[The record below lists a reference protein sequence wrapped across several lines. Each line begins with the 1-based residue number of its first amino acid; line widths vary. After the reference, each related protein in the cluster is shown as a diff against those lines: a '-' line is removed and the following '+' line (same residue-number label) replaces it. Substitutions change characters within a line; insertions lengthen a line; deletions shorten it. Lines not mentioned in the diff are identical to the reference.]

1 MRWLSKG
8 NCLKRVSELFD
19 TIVEFLEEQ
28 DGDLSTKIKA
38 IEQDTFYLTDI
49 FEKLNKV
56 NLQLQGAK
64 TNLIQCKSV
73 IMSFIDKLSLYKQN
87 LSRREFSQFPTLK
100 KKADSITDDTLLVYS
115 EHLQS
120 LHQDMLDGFGDLKE
134 LHIQPWILDPFSIDS
149 SSVDIDIQEEF
160 SDIKHDMDATRRFE
174 KGGYNALWN
183 YADIL
188 TKYPLLWQ
196 RVKLLM
202 IAFPTSYLVEMGF
215 SKVNI
220 LLTNKRNKHN
230 VTSGGDLRLA
240 LTKFKPD
247 VENLCRQHQ
256 AQPSH

>member
-1 MRWLSKG
+1 MFRELCHENGEEFECLLQHTEVRWLSKG

-87 LSRREFSQFPTLK
+87 FSRREFSQFPTLK
-100 KKADSITDDTLLVYS
+100 KKADSITNDTLLVYS

-120 LHQDMLDGFGDLKE
+120 LHQDMLDRFGDLKE
-134 LHIQPWILDPFSIDS
+134 LHIQPWILDPF
-149 SSVDIDIQEEF
+149 
-160 SDIKHDMDATRRFE
+160 
-174 KGGYNALWN
+174 
-183 YADIL
+183 
-188 TKYPLLWQ
+188 
-196 RVKLLM
+196 
-202 IAFPTSYLVEMGF
+202 
-215 SKVNI
+215 
-220 LLTNKRNKHN
+220 
-230 VTSGGDLRLA
+230 
-240 LTKFKPD
+240 
-247 VENLCRQHQ
+247 
-256 AQPSH
+256 